1 MVHSLIVFAETT
13 VTLIAFCILGVSVQA
28 DGASVGP
35 DGIYLSLSDPYSWG
49 VTLGSFGVGAPRL
62 EQHERGHMIQHDKL
76 GLAYWAFVAIPS
88 LISAATST
96 NAEHHARWYERQAT
110 LLGSQ

>member
-1 MVHSLIVFAETT
+1 MIGFIES
-13 VTLIAFCILGVSVQA
+13 TLCLLAFCIIGVSVQA

-76 GLAYWAFVAIPS
+76 GLAYWAFVAVPS

-96 NAEHHARWYERQAT
+96 LPEHMDRWYERQAT